1 MAKSSAFSLIIS
13 SFTQLLRDKF
23 SLVSVCENKLIFRP
37 FIQQI
42 YFKISQSSTSSHA
55 LNKWWNAKALQKCRM
70 RKARRWAV
78 KQHIFQFC
86 CAECRRNWIFFFS
99 LPHELDLCGDEE
111 GLLSTRLRL
120 VCLFGSL
127 VKMSCRILNQIQNTS
142 QPHSA
147 AEQNP
152 PWKSLN
158 LVVLPSL
165 WLNQECNPKTFSH
178 CNPPPL

>member
-23 SLVSVCENKLIFRP
+23 SLVSACENKLIFRP

-70 RKARRWAV
+70 RKARRCAV

-99 LPHELDLCGDEE
+99 
-111 GLLSTRLRL
+111 SSWI
-120 VCLFGSL
+120 GSL
-127 VKMSCRILNQIQNTS
+127 RGWRGLIVHQAQTCVTLWLISEDELQNTEPNTEHVTAS
-142 QPHSA
+142 QRRGA
-147 AEQNP
+147 
-152 PWKSLN
+152 KSTVEKFKSRSLAIT
-158 LVVLPSL
+158 LVKS
-165 WLNQECNPKTFSH
+165 TFSH